1 MEKMGHGCGWGKGK
15 RKRYIRLQYVLAIP
29 KISSTSSKM
38 THCARPVPSPSAFL
52 KSLILMFTCLAAQ
65 KKAIHISRKIILTT
79 WAGENK
85 KRPRENLCCQEAGL
99 QIGLINFWS
108 FTLNKYIQLK
118 GKC

>member
-15 RKRYIRLQYVLAIP
+15 RKRYVRLQYVLAIP

-65 KKAIHISRKIILTT
+65 KKDIHISRKIILTT

-85 KRPRENLCCQEAGL
+85 KRPREKPMLSRS
-99 QIGLINFWS
+99 WS
-108 FTLNKYIQLK
+108 TN
-118 GKC
+118 